1 MTCTGQATVCAT
13 VGQSVVKRCAIS
25 GLPAPDITVQKM
37 SGPASPLPLA
47 SSSGL
52 TFSAS
57 TLDDRGI
64 YTMIGNNTL
73 QVKRVNVSVQL
84 GVDICGKKKHKV
96 TFYQYLAFVLVA
108 PTVVD
113 VYFPD
118 PIVCSNLILVNYA
131 VSGIPTPRVT
141 WGPLL
146 GERTVVRS
154 PIESKNTDRVTSIVT
169 STLEIRAE
177 RTDTN
182 SSICAEAT
190 NEVIPITS
198 TRRCFTINVTC
209 KNSSY
214 ELKYLV

>member
-1 MTCTGQATVCAT
+1 MICTGQATVCAM
-13 VGQSVVKRCAIS
+13 VGQSFVKHCTIS
-25 GLPAPDITVQKM
+25 GLPAPDITVQKI

-47 SSSGL
+47 SFSGL

-73 QVKRVNVSVQL
+73 QVERVNVSVQL
-84 GVDICGKKKHKV
+84 GVDICGKTKHKV
-96 TFYQYLAFVLVA
+96 TFYRYLAFVLVA

-118 PIVCSNLILVNYA
+118 PIVCSILTLVNYA
-131 VSGIPTPRVT
+131 VSGIPAPRVT

-146 GERTVVRS
+146 GERTVAHS
-154 PIESKNTDRVTSIVT
+154 PVESKNTDRVASVVT

-190 NEVIPITS
+190 NGVIPIAS

-209 KNSSY
+209 KNLSY
-214 ELKYLV
+214 E